1 MLEIVNII
9 AGYGREHIL
18 KGIYFNVHGD
28 KVVLLGPNGSG
39 KTTLVRTILG
49 LLKVKEGSIKIF
61 GREIENV
68 QGESRLSTNYQ
79 AVYSLFLIN
88 VGDLIDLYMHL
99 KRGDTGYA
107 RSLIQDFGL
116 EGVLNKKL
124 HQLSAGQR
132 TLVCNILAIASRPEL
147 LVLDEPFENVDPAK
161 VRKLISLIQ
170 DYEGELILITHQ
182 LPVLEHFPEY
192 SLYFIFEGRM
202 YGALRPLRKILEA
215 YIHLREVEI
224 RSS

>member
-1 MLEIVNII
+1 
-9 AGYGREHIL
+9 
-18 KGIYFNVHGD
+18 
-28 KVVLLGPNGSG
+28 
-39 KTTLVRTILG
+39 
-49 LLKVKEGSIKIF
+49 
-61 GREIENV
+61 
-68 QGESRLSTNYQ
+68 
-79 AVYSLFLIN
+79 

-215 YIHLREVEI
+215 YIHLREVGNPLFIIEVGG
-224 RSS
+224 RKVYLSEESSDYKLKAFTDITKIYEVLI